1 MSVRGNFSR
10 LVEISKNL
18 KKCVSN
24 FVAPNMVKKP
34 IPKLK
39 NIASLNV
46 EFYKFGWN
54 NQNLSIWKILIAA
67 YFPIAAHCETH

>member
-1 MSVRGNFSR
+1 MSARGNFSR

-34 IPKLK
+34 IPKSK

-46 EFYKFGWN
+46 EFYKFG
-54 NQNLSIWKILIAA
+54 
-67 YFPIAAHCETH
+67 